1 MKFITLLTTS
11 TLTFLSMTA
20 FAKTHTTAL
29 EIADVVTSLDSL
41 NKKIVGLSS
50 VSTQKFS
57 VSKIEV
63 TKAESHNDIGV
74 CRYEYTV
81 YLSNIDSEVKAA
93 LKGDDFFTGQQN
105 TKGKC
110 QF

>member
-1 MKFITLLTTS
+1 MKLLVLLIAS
-11 TLTFLSMTA
+11 TLTFLSFSA

-29 EIADVVTSLDSL
+29 EIANVVTSLDSL

-63 TKAESHNDIGV
+63 TQAESHNDIGI

-81 YLSNIDSEVKAA
+81 YLSNVDSIVKTA
-93 LKGDDFFTGQQN
+93 LNGNDFFTGRQN
-105 TKGKC
+105 TRGKC